1 MLKVNING
9 VDFKNP
15 VIAASGTFG
24 FGSEYNE
31 FYDVGI
37 LGGISSKGLTINP
50 KEGNSGIRVFETPS
64 GMMNSVGLQNP
75 GIDKFMNE
83 ELIKMKQFDT
93 NIIANVGGGCIED
106 YEAAVE
112 KLRGTDIDM
121 IELNI
126 SCPNVKS
133 GGMAFGI
140 KSDVAYEVVSKIK
153 AIADKP
159 IMVKLS
165 PNAEDIVDMA
175 IQCEK
180 AGADSVSLINTL
192 KGLAIDPY
200 KRKPVFDN
208 IYAGV
213 SGPAVKPIALR
224 MVHEVSKAVSIPV
237 IGLGGIVSGVDAIE
251 FMMAGAS
258 AIQIGTVNFFNPNA
272 GKEVIEQMEQFCK
285 EQGIKDINEI
295 MNIISIAKEYMI
307 AHGNPTQWGA
317 DYPGEEVLKSDIM
330 NNNSYVIT
338 DNGRIVGTFTFI
350 MGDEPTYQIIK
361 NGEWHY
367 DKVYGP
373 IHRLASNGISKGVA
387 RACFE
392 YCQNLIDYIRIDTH
406 KDNISMQKAI
416 ENFGFRM
423 CGNIYVEDGSERIAY
438 DKIRGQV
445 S

>member
-75 GIDKFMNE
+75 GIDKFINE

-140 KSDVAYEVVSKIK
+140 KSEVAYDVVSKIRS
-153 AIADKP
+153 ITDKP
-159 IMVKLS
+159 LIVKLS
-165 PNAEDIVDMA
+165 PNAENIVDMA
-175 IQCEK
+175 VKCRE
-180 AGADSVSLINTL
+180 AGADSLSLINTV
-192 KGLAIDPY
+192 KGFAVDIN

-208 IYAGV
+208 VYAGL
-213 SGPAVKPIALR
+213 SGPAIKPIALR
-224 MVHEVSKAVSIPV
+224 MVHEVSKAIDIPV
-237 IGLGGIVSGVDAIE
+237 IGLGGISNWQDAIE

-258 AIQIGTVNFFNPNA
+258 AIQIGSINFTNPMA
-272 GKEVIEQMEQFCK
+272 GKEIIEGMENFLIK
-285 EQGIKDINEI
+285 EGIKDIKS
-295 MNIISIAKEYMI
+295 II
-307 AHGNPTQWGA
+307 G
-317 DYPGEEVLKSDIM
+317 
-330 NNNSYVIT
+330 
-338 DNGRIVGTFTFI
+338 IV
-350 MGDEPTYQIIK
+350 
-361 NGEWHY
+361 
-367 DKVYGP
+367 
-373 IHRLASNGISKGVA
+373 
-387 RACFE
+387 
-392 YCQNLIDYIRIDTH
+392 
-406 KDNISMQKAI
+406 
-416 ENFGFRM
+416 
-423 CGNIYVEDGSERIAY
+423 
-438 DKIRGQV
+438 
-445 S
+445 